1 MNLKTKMLA
10 GLLIPVII
18 FIGSLSLYAYDTSK
32 DTLKEQILQTNELT
46 TKYYSE
52 SINKDLV
59 KHEVSTQ
66 NLAMMLA
73 ERNLTTKEMKEFVKF
88 PLDKENGISTIAF
101 AFEDKRYVDSDDWVP
116 PNDYD
121 HRTRNW
127 YKQII
132 ASNGESVYSD
142 VYRDM
147 AGTKD
152 LLSIVGEPIISNGKK
167 IGVVTSNVNLDDL
180 LTKLKKVKIGKTGY
194 VFVVSNKG
202 ELISHPE
209 FKPDDFLQN
218 IYDGSLKDFYQKMLN
233 EKNTVETISIKGEE
247 KLIGSAPIGNTGWFL
262 CSSVNTDELFA
273 KVNKMAYMLA
283 AGCLI
288 VVLILSLVIVWITM
302 KITKSLKMMMAQS
315 REMAEGNFVDQPQ
328 TITTKDEIGKLA
340 ESFQEMKQKLRHLI
354 GSVSLSAEQL
364 AASSEELT
372 ANADQSSQ
380 AAEQIANSITSVAF
394 GADHQMKS
402 VEQAVEVADRIS
414 NDIENLT
421 ANASV
426 IVDKTLH
433 TAERTRSGKDIVSK
447 VITQMA
453 TIEQSVTT
461 SSKLVGSLGE
471 RSKEIGQI
479 VDTISSIADQ
489 TNLLALNA
497 TIEAARAGENGK
509 GFAVVAEE
517 VRKLAEQ
524 SQGEANHISALV
536 DRIQSDTGNVVVSMA
551 EEKKEVALGS
561 KVVQEAQ
568 KIFGEIDELISE
580 INVMAEKIQHITVQI
595 SDGSKEINRE
605 IQGIN
610 KVSKD
615 TAGETQTISAATEE
629 QAASMEEMSS
639 ASQVLASLAQE
650 LSDAISKFKI

>member
-1 MNLKTKMLA
+1 
-10 GLLIPVII
+10 
-18 FIGSLSLYAYDTSK
+18 
-32 DTLKEQILQTNELT
+32 
-46 TKYYSE
+46 
-52 SINKDLV
+52 
-59 KHEVSTQ
+59 
-66 NLAMMLA
+66 
-73 ERNLTTKEMKEFVKF
+73 
-88 PLDKENGISTIAF
+88 
-101 AFEDKRYVDSDDWVP
+101 
-116 PNDYD
+116 
-121 HRTRNW
+121 
-127 YKQII
+127 
-132 ASNGESVYSD
+132 
-142 VYRDM
+142 
-147 AGTKD
+147 
-152 LLSIVGEPIISNGKK
+152 
-167 IGVVTSNVNLDDL
+167 
-180 LTKLKKVKIGKTGY
+180 
-194 VFVVSNKG
+194 
-202 ELISHPE
+202 
-209 FKPDDFLQN
+209 
-218 IYDGSLKDFYQKMLN
+218 
-233 EKNTVETISIKGEE
+233 
-247 KLIGSAPIGNTGWFL
+247 
-262 CSSVNTDELFA
+262 
-273 KVNKMAYMLA
+273 
-283 AGCLI
+283 
-288 VVLILSLVIVWITM
+288 
-302 KITKSLKMMMAQS
+302 
-315 REMAEGNFVDQPQ
+315 
-328 TITTKDEIGKLA
+328 
-340 ESFQEMKQKLRHLI
+340 MKQKLRHLI